1 MTYTSASIAKVHTSR
16 HDGCAAFALSLLNG
30 CSDLLAIEVDI
41 AQRRGYL
48 CMNMLGVFFAMA
60 ALPGSG
66 DRPFLCCMAVWA
78 MTDLCS
84 LRNRRPR
91 KQEEV

>member
-1 MTYTSASIAKVHTSR
+1 
-16 HDGCAAFALSLLNG
+16 
-30 CSDLLAIEVDI
+30 
-41 AQRRGYL
+41 
-48 CMNMLGVFFAMA
+48 MNMLGVFFAMA
-60 ALPGSG
+60 AMPGSS